1 MKPGIKST
9 EFWALP
15 AIMAAIAGD
24 PDNAPWYAAIY
35 AAYAAMR
42 AVVKGFS
49 RSAPEGLAGGAATQE
64 APDVA

>member
-24 PDNAPWYAAIY
+24 PENAPWYAAIY
-35 AAYAAMR
+35 AAYAGMR
-42 AVVKGFS
+42 AVVKGFAS
-49 RSAPEGLAGGAATQE
+49 SAPVSAPGCVEGQEGSHAA
-64 APDVA
+64 

>member
-15 AIMAAIAGD
+15 AVMAAIAGD
-24 PDNAPWYAAIY
+24 PDNAPWYAAVY

-42 AVVKGFS
+42 ATTKAFAARAAGSFSGCTEGREGF
-49 RSAPEGLAGGAATQE
+49 
-64 APDVA
+64 